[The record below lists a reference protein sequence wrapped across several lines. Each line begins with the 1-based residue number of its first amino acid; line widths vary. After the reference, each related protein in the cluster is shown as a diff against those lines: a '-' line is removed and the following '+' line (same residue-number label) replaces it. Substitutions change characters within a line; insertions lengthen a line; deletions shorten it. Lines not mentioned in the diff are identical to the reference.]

1 MARRVN
7 THPTLDIEHVNR
19 WNARIGPNRRK
30 KPKSASG
37 KPKEGPPK
45 ARKEEPIDPEDDFM
59 IETDPADKPID
70 EATIDDAMDVII
82 ETDADE
88 WVEQIDAEPI
98 EVISTAEVLDAIYDS
113 DDPGESFTEYF
124 KQAEE
129 EVKRI
134 GLPRTFTR
142 DMLYEIGMKTD
153 VDYEIDSH
161 TKRAVFMDN
170 YLNELVV
177 NAYIVQQEMAEEDPS
192 EVMDRNTLIKIV
204 VNAYNEAT
212 SHNSNYEYYHSL
224 FLDMYG
230 IEEEYSDKGN
240 PVGDFKYFEAA
251 FKKTYKRGYKNHVGT
266 APRYEVGYDT
276 MEEMLSHWMPTE
288 LEYRRERADATR
300 RQNNMRKR
308 VKRQYEKM
316 MPEIAND
323 DTLSSKEKFT
333 LMDSCYRAKHG
344 YSLYDD
350 MWMDEMVDDF

>member
-7 THPTLDIEHVNR
+7 THPTLNIEHVNR
-19 WNARIGPNRRK
+19 WNARIGPDQRK
-30 KPKSASG
+30 RPSSDKKS
-37 KPKEGPPK
+37 EGPPK
-45 ARKEEPIDPEDDFM
+45 ARKEDPIDPEDDFM
-59 IETDPADKPID
+59 IETDPADKPVD
-70 EATIDDAMDVII
+70 EATIDDAMDVVI
-82 ETDADE
+82 ETGVDDWTAT
-88 WVEQIDAEPI
+88 IDAEPM
-98 EVISTAEVLDAIYDS
+98 EVTTTAEVLDEIYDT
-113 DDPGESFTEYF
+113 DDPGEAFTEFF
-124 KQAEE
+124 KEAEE

-153 VDYEIDSH
+153 VDYEIDTH

-170 YLNELVV
+170 FLNELVV
-177 NAYIVQQEMAEEDPS
+177 NAYVVQQQMAEEAPTD
-192 EVMDRNTLIKIV
+192 VMDRNTLIKIV

-212 SHNSNYEYYHSL
+212 SHNSDYEYYHSL

-240 PVGDFKYFEAA
+240 PIGDFKYFEAA
-251 FKKTYKRGYKNHVGT
+251 FKKSYKWGYKNHVGT

-276 MEEMLSHWMPTE
+276 IEEMLSHQMPRE

-323 DTLSSKEKFT
+323 DTISAREKFT
-333 LMDSCYRAKHG
+333 LMDSCYKASHG

>member
-7 THPTLDIEHVNR
+7 THPTLNIEHVNR
-19 WNARIGPNRRK
+19 WDARIGPNRRK

-45 ARKEEPIDPEDDFM
+45 ARKEEPLDPEDDFM

-70 EATIDDAMDVII
+70 EATIDDAMEVLID
-82 ETDADE
+82 TDADD
-88 WVEQIDAEPI
+88 WIDQVDVDPI

-113 DDPGESFTEYF
+113 DDPGEAFTEYF
-124 KQAEE
+124 KEAEE

-142 DMLYEIGMKTD
+142 DMLYEIGMQTD
-153 VDYEIDSH
+153 VDYEIDTH
-161 TKRAVFMDN
+161 TKRAVFTDN

-177 NAYIVQQEMAEEDPS
+177 NACIVQQEMAEEDPS
-192 EVMDRNTLIKIV
+192 EVMGRNTLIKTV

-212 SHNSNYEYYHSL
+212 SHNSDYEYYHSL

-240 PVGDFKYFEAA
+240 PIGDFKFFEAA
-251 FKKTYKRGYKNHVGT
+251 FKKTYKYGYKNHLGERDDQLL
-266 APRYEVGYDT
+266 AYSSFEDLLQHHMPR
-276 MEEMLSHWMPTE
+276 E

-300 RQNNMRKR
+300 RQSNMRKR
-308 VKRQYEKM
+308 VKRQYEKL

-350 MWMDEMVDDF
+350 MWMEEMVDDF